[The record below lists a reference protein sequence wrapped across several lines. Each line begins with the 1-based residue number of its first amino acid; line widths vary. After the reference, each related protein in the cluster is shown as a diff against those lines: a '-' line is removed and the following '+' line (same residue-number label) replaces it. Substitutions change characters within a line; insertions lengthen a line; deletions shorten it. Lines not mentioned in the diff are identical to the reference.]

1 MNKKKMLLFIYL
13 FCWYDIIN
21 KNYVIINVLAFLFLY
36 EFYQRISGGLLPG
49 KPIIVTYNFNIYKY
63 NIFLQTQN
71 ICLNI

>member
-49 KPIIVTYNFNIYKY
+49 KPIIVTYIFNIFKY
-63 NIFLQTQN
+63 D
-71 ICLNI
+71 ICLKTPNFCLII